1 MPVITRQGN
10 TMTDVYINVFT
21 TSFDD
26 DHSYDTVLCWTAR
39 RCHKDKQLPQ
49 CVNHLCATFISKFNK
64 WLWIFMPY
72 FFSFLLSCSKNSW
85 IRNSWALHHTKCTV
99 YQSKNFWVPGS
110 GNTVCST
117 TLIRK
122 NYWNLVG
129 IMKIRG
135 APIWNT
141 WDKWPEFPSAS
152 TLMDRDRQSRDRQI
166 RDRQPPEINFQKNY
180 SNNLSIFLKK
190 IRDHGTTRTGKKTSF
205 GLQETVLPVS
215 VINGAIRSGL
225 RSGLIKTDK
234 FPYFGWTIILW
245 ATVYSV

>member
-85 IRNSWALHHTKCTV
+85 IRNSWALHHTKRTV
-99 YQSKNFWVPGS
+99 YQSKNLCIPGS
-110 GNTVCST
+110 GNTVHNSNE
-117 TLIRK
+117 IFDSHQK
-122 NYWNLVG
+122 NS
-129 IMKIRG
+129 
-135 APIWNT
+135 PHSHT
-141 WDKWPEFPSAS
+141 
-152 TLMDRDRQSRDRQI
+152 Q
-166 RDRQPPEINFQKNY
+166 QKNY
-180 SNNLSIFLKK
+180 FWDRK
-190 IRDHGTTRTGKKTSF
+190 
-205 GLQETVLPVS
+205 S
-215 VINGAIRSGL
+215 V
-225 RSGLIKTDK
+225 
-234 FPYFGWTIILW
+234 
-245 ATVYSV
+245 V